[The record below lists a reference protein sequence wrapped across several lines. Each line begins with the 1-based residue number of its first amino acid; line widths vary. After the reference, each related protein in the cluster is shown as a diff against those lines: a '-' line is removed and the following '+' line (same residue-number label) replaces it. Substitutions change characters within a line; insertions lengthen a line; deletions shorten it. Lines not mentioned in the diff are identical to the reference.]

1 MLEVT
6 RTVPDHAPLNFNNN
20 WMRYVRVKISKPAE
34 KIALI
39 NKFQVAKTQFL
50 HPEKLLWPYQ
60 NLSFFT
66 EVNAEV
72 NRENPN
78 SVKLQTNNNE
88 IKHFF
93 SIFFWNFRRKRT
105 QKHVWCCKMSKI
117 HPKINR
123 GGRIQIFVDR
133 KMHNFSISIGAIW
146 VAFFWNLRT
155 FLEEKS
161 FKNNLALKKVQI
173 CL

>member
-1 MLEVT
+1 
-6 RTVPDHAPLNFNNN
+6 
-20 WMRYVRVKISKPAE
+20 MRYIRVKISKPAE

-66 EVNAEV
+66 EVNAEE

-88 IKHFF
+88 IRHFF
-93 SIFFWNFRRKRT
+93 LKICSNFRRRRT
-105 QKHVWCCKMSKI
+105 KNTAGVENY
-117 HPKINR
+117 PK
-123 GGRIQIFVDR
+123 FAR
-133 KMHNFSISIGAIW
+133 K
-146 VAFFWNLRT
+146 
-155 FLEEKS
+155 
-161 FKNNLALKKVQI
+161 
-173 CL
+173 